1 MSPSISGRRISYDR
15 FWGALLLLTCVVPY
29 LIHDGDAIF
38 YWDLIRD
45 ASNTGNDIA
54 LAWLVLGGVAGLVA
68 LVGGILGSGGAMRHV
83 ANLVLGGATLG
94 VLLFSEQTRSEFSR
108 AHFSELVPQGLGRN
122 QWIFLV
128 GILAAYIGSG
138 IRVARPRHIVGVLF
152 GGLGSAALGVSLF
165 LPGAGGAPS
174 VFDSVVEA
182 FRTQDFSSMIA
193 SRWTV
198 LIWSLCV
205 AGAALLGTFNFFRT
219 PAEVGLAKAVRF
231 LVLGSFLV
239 FFVAMGVHLTDQG
252 PFGTTALP
260 YAWSILRLLGPF
272 FLCIDGLIAWFALV
286 TLPGEADE

>member
-1 MSPSISGRRISYDR
+1 MSPSLSGRRISYDR

-29 LIHDGDAIF
+29 LVIDRKPVF
-38 YWDLIRD
+38 FWDLIRD
-45 ASNTGNDIA
+45 AATTESKFT
-54 LAWLVLGGVAGLVA
+54 LAWLVLGGLAGLVA
-68 LVGGILGSGGAMRHV
+68 LLGGVVGTGGAMRHV
-83 ANLVLGGATLG
+83 ANLLLGGATLG
-94 VLLFSEQTRSEFSR
+94 VLLFSDQTRSEFWR
-108 AHFSELVPQGLGRN
+108 ANFYELVPEELGRN
-122 QWIFLV
+122 QWLFLV

-138 IRVARPRHIVGVLF
+138 IRVARPRHIVGGLF

-174 VFDSVVEA
+174 VFDAVVEA
-182 FRTQDFSSMIA
+182 FRTQDFENAIA
-193 SRWTV
+193 GRWPV

-205 AGAALLGTFNFFRT
+205 AGAALLGTLNFFRT

-239 FFVAMGVHLTDQG
+239 FFVAMGVHLTEQG

-286 TLPGEADE
+286 TLPGEGDE